1 MYRKVKK
8 PAGPLPP
15 LAHPLEW
22 PEPLPSRTVGGMSKN
37 IIRMKKIV
45 SIACVAM
52 LGSGL
57 AQAAGQST
65 EAGQITPAQQGK
77 VAGTAPGQGQAAR
90 QPATEELMQQVTVS
104 GSRANDTD
112 QRRLSTAGKMVFGRE
127 ELDRNGDSNVGDIL
141 KRLPG
146 VTMGGAPGGRG
157 GGGVRMRGMGNG
169 YTQMLVNGE
178 RPPPGFSLESLPP
191 DQVERIEVM
200 RGPVAEHSTQAIA
213 GTINII
219 LREGYQQ
226 KDRQVRLSDSVTRGQ
241 HSPNVSVAVPGK
253 SGKLSWLTNV
263 MVSQN
268 RSENE
273 SETYDRI
280 ERRDGTLDSE
290 QQLAGRSDAH
300 STGLHATPRFTYT
313 FDNKDTL
320 TVQPFI
326 GVNRSN
332 SRLNNEVDR
341 LGGTPVYARLAQ
353 ESESDAAFVRV
364 MTNWLHRMEG
374 GAKLDFKLSGGGMN
388 NDSSSLRRTF
398 GFDGKPLRVYND
410 QGDTRY
416 RGLQNSGK
424 YTRPVGKGHLL
435 AVGWDLEGTR
445 LEQTQVSEDDGG
457 PLYEESGA
465 NLSAEQR
472 RVALFVQ
479 DEWDITERWS
489 AYLGLRWEGI
499 RTTSKGRANDVNNT
513 SRVWSP
519 VLHTVWRLPGTEKDQ
534 VRASVTRSYRGAPLN
549 DMIAAPTIS
558 ADNSF
563 VRPDR
568 SGNPA
573 LKPELATGLD
583 IAYEHY
589 IGKTGIVSASRFVR
603 NVDDLIRR
611 VVLEVPTA
619 QGARWISR
627 PVNVGKAKTSGIEL
641 EAKLT
646 LADLMQDAPNV
657 DLRANYSR
665 FWSDV
670 EGIRGPYN
678 RLDGQAG
685 QTGNLGADWRLKSMP
700 LTLGASLNWIP
711 EVLVQL
717 SDEELSRAGS
727 KHQLD
732 LYGLWRFSANTQL
745 RVFGNNL
752 LAQNYDTARF
762 VTVPEV
768 YTATQARTYAT
779 VGVRLELKL

>member
-1 MYRKVKK
+1 
-8 PAGPLPP
+8 
-15 LAHPLEW
+15 
-22 PEPLPSRTVGGMSKN
+22 
-37 IIRMKKIV
+37 MKKIV

-52 LGSGL
+52 LGSSL
-57 AQAAGQST
+57 AQAGGQPT
-65 EAGQITPAQQGK
+65 EAGQATAAQKGAQAQRPAVAEEK
-77 VAGTAPGQGQAAR
+77 V
-90 QPATEELMQQVTVS
+90 QQVTIS

-112 QRRLSTAGKMVFGRE
+112 QRRLSTAGKLVFGRE

-146 VTMGGAPGGRG
+146 VTMGGAPGGRGGG

-191 DQVERIEVM
+191 DQVERIEVI

-226 KDRQVRLSDSVTRGQ
+226 KENQVRLSDSVTRGQ
-241 HSPNVSVAVPGK
+241 HSPNVSVAIPGK

-273 SETYDRI
+273 SDTYDRI
-280 ERRDGTLDSE
+280 ERRDGSLDSE

-326 GVNRSN
+326 GINRSN
-332 SRLNNEVDR
+332 SRLNNDVQR

-353 ESESDAAFVRV
+353 ESESEAAFVRV
-364 MTNWLHRMEG
+364 MSNWLHRMEG

-388 NDSSSLRRTF
+388 NESSSLRRTF
-398 GFDGKPLRVYND
+398 GFSGQPLRVYND
-410 QGDTRY
+410 QGDTRF

-424 YTRPVGKGHLL
+424 YTKPVGKGHLL
-435 AVGWDLEGTR
+435 AMGWDLEATR
-445 LEQTQVSEDDGG
+445 LQQTQVAEDDGG

-499 RTTSKGRANDVNNT
+499 RTTSDAVRSNGANDVKNV

-549 DMIAAPTIS
+549 DMIAAPTVS

-573 LKPELATGLD
+573 LKPELATGID
-583 IAYEHY
+583 VAYEHY
-589 IGKTGIVSASRFVR
+589 IGKTGIVSASGFVR

-611 VVLEVPTA
+611 VVVEVPTA
-619 QGARWISR
+619 QGPRWVSR
-627 PVNVGKAKTSGIEL
+627 PVNIGKAKTSGIEL
-641 EAKLT
+641 EAKFT

-657 DLRANYSR
+657 DVRANYSR

-670 EGIRGPYN
+670 EGVRGPHN
-678 RLDGQAG
+678 RLDGQAE
-685 QTGNLGADWRLKSMP
+685 QTANLGADWRLKTMP
-700 LTLGASLNWIP
+700 LTLGASLNWTP
-711 EVLVQL
+711 ETLVQL
-717 SDEELSRAGS
+717 SNEELSRAGS
-727 KHQLD
+727 KRQLD

>member
-1 MYRKVKK
+1 
-8 PAGPLPP
+8 
-15 LAHPLEW
+15 
-22 PEPLPSRTVGGMSKN
+22 
-37 IIRMKKIV
+37 MKKIV

-52 LGSGL
+52 LGSGF
-57 AQAAGQST
+57 AQAGGQST
-65 EAGQITPAQQGK
+65 EAGQGTPAQEGATLLQGK
-77 VAGTAPGQGQAAR
+77 PAQAAGDK
-90 QPATEELMQQVTVS
+90 MQQVTIS

-226 KDRQVRLSDSVTRGQ
+226 KDNQVRLSDSVTRGQ
-241 HSPNVSVAVPGK
+241 HSPNVSVAIPGK

-268 RSENE
+268 RNESE
-273 SETYDRI
+273 SETYDRV

-290 QQLAGRSDAH
+290 QLLHGRSDAH

-326 GVNRSN
+326 GINRSN
-332 SRLNNEVDR
+332 SRLNNEVER

-353 ESESDAAFVRV
+353 ESESDVAFVRV

-388 NDSSSLRRTF
+388 NDSQSLRRTF
-398 GFDGKPLRVYND
+398 GFSGQPLRVYND
-410 QGDTRY
+410 EGDTRF

-424 YTRPVGKGHLL
+424 YTKPVGKGHLL
-435 AVGWDLEGTR
+435 AMGWDLEATS
-445 LEQTQVSEDDGG
+445 LDQTQISEDDGG

-465 NLSAEQR
+465 NLSADQR
-472 RVALFVQ
+472 RVAMFVQ

-499 RTTSKGRANDVNNT
+499 RTTSSGRANDVKNT

-573 LKPELATGLD
+573 LKPELATGIDL
-583 IAYEHY
+583 AYEHY
-589 IGKTGIVSASRFVR
+589 IGKTGIVSASGFVR
-603 NVDDLIRR
+603 KVDDLIRR
-611 VVLEVPTA
+611 VVTEVPTS
-619 QGARWISR
+619 QGPRWISR
-627 PVNVGKAKTSGIEL
+627 PINIGKANTSGIEL
-641 EAKLT
+641 EAKFQLS
-646 LADLMQDAPNV
+646 DLMQDAPNV
-657 DLRANYSR
+657 DVRANYSR

-670 EGIRGPYN
+670 DGIRGPYN

-685 QTGNLGADWRLKSMP
+685 QTANLGADWRLKSKP
-700 LTLGASLNWIP
+700 LTLGASLNWTP

-717 SDEELSRAGS
+717 SDEELSRTGS
-727 KHQLD
+727 KRQLD
-732 LYGLWRFSANTQL
+732 LYGLWRYSANTQL